1 MRAIRDKFLADER
14 QRQQR
19 EQKDAER
26 HFRNVMGKFA
36 RRFSL
41 GKPIRGLMANTNM
54 PFLEW
59 DGLTVILEQVTRCRG
74 FGELSFGS
82 SPFVVVT
89 VVFGDGTVKHGVY
102 VNDHDD
108 ELARCIVG
116 HYLEGSDDQ

>member
-1 MRAIRDKFLADER
+1 MRAVRDKFLADER

-41 GKPIRGLMANTNM
+41 GKPRYGLMADTNM
-54 PFLEW
+54 PFVVW
-59 DGLTVILEQVTRCRG
+59 DGLTIILEQVTRCRG

-82 SPFVVVT
+82 PPFVVVT

-102 VNDHDD
+102 VNYDD

-116 HYLEGSDDQ
+116 HYLGGSDDQ